1 MSAYELIKKTKKILT
16 EPQYKFLKQLAYWS
30 LNSKDYG
37 LKKDGKTWIY
47 NTHQQWAE
55 QIGFGVTTV
64 RESITALEQLGFISS
79 DFLNPNKR
87 RRVKYYSINFE
98 VIENYFAQIAR
109 KRVSQKP
116 QQENIIETAPV
127 STVSEPSKRQLNRQ
141 MERQMYTYNKIQDN
155 KSYKSQIASVGDN
168 LEKNTDSTVCRTNDK
183 NYSDTEKIVS
193 VRDSHTSVSV
203 NSNNT
208 GCRNI
213 LPCQDMIKIWNQEFP
228 NQKIISGST
237 EQTGIIHLTKHLAR
251 YLVASFKLKFENCL
265 EKWKRYLRLIKTSA
279 YMMGEKFKLSIQWVI
294 KFLTIDRI
302 RAGELGVDESK
313 IPVDT
318 DEIEKKAQA
327 HVEAVDESETCKQY
341 RREIIRKL
349 SPAVY
354 LSWFTKVDLVEEA
367 KQVVI
372 RTANKFVRNY
382 IKANFLDKI
391 GEFGKSR
398 VSSEILQKN

>member
-1 MSAYELIKKTKKILT
+1 MSAYDLIKKTKKILT

-64 RESITALEQLGFISS
+64 RESIAVLEGLGFISS

-87 RRVKYYSINFE
+87 RRIKYYSINFE
-98 VIENYFAQIAR
+98 VIEDYFAQITR
-109 KRVSQKP
+109 KKESKKTQH
-116 QQENIIETAPV
+116 ENMIETTPI
-127 STVSEPSKRQLNRQ
+127 STVSESSDQQLNRQ
-141 MERQMYTYNKIQDN
+141 MERQMYTNNKIQDN
-155 KSYKSQIASVGDN
+155 KSNKSQIAFVGSFEN
-168 LEKNTDSTVCRTNDK
+168 NPIEQYAGQNIN
-183 NYSDTEKIVS
+183 NYSDTEKIPSTKDTQTAVS
-193 VRDSHTSVSV
+193 E
-203 NSNNT
+203 NSSKT
-208 GCRNI
+208 MAAGPSC
-213 LPCQDMIKIWNQEFP
+213 LDMIKIWNQEFP

-237 EQTGIIHLTKHLAR
+237 EQVGVIRLTKHLAR
-251 YLVASFKLKFENCL
+251 YLVASFKLKFENSL
-265 EKWKRYLRLIKTSA
+265 EKWRRYLRLIKTSA

-354 LSWFTKVDLVEEA
+354 LSWFTKVDLIEESTKLTIKA
-367 KQVVI
+367 
-372 RTANKFVRNY
+372 ANDFTRDY
-382 IKANFLDKI
+382 IKANFLEKLSKESLI
-391 GEFGKSR
+391 FC
-398 VSSEILQKN
+398 KNLRKN

>member
-1 MSAYELIKKTKKILT
+1 MSAYDLIKKTKKILT

-30 LNSKDYG
+30 LNSKGYG

-55 QIGFGVTTV
+55 QIGYGITTV
-64 RESITALEQLGFISS
+64 RESITSLEQLGFISS

-87 RRVKYYSINFE
+87 RRIKYYSINFE
-98 VIENYFAQIAR
+98 VIEDYFAQIAC
-109 KRVSQKP
+109 KKESKKT
-116 QQENIIETAPV
+116 QQENMIETAPV
-127 STVSEPSKRQLNRQ
+127 SKFSESSKRQLNRQ

-155 KSYKSQIASVGDN
+155 KSNKSINSKIF
-168 LEKNTDSTVCRTNDK
+168 E
-183 NYSDTEKIVS
+183 EKIENQ
-193 VRDSHTSVSV
+193 TENINE
-203 NSNNT
+203 NSKPS
-208 GCRNI
+208 I
-213 LPCQDMIKIWNQEFP
+213 VQDMIKIWNQEFP

-237 EQTGIIHLTKHLAR
+237 KQVGVIHLTKQLAR
-251 YLVASFKLKFENCL
+251 FLVASFKLKFENCL

-354 LSWFTKVDLVEEA
+354 LSWFTKVDLIEESTKLTIKA
-367 KQVVI
+367 
-372 RTANKFVRNY
+372 ANEFVRDY

-398 VSSEILQKN
+398 VSSEIL